1 MQKGNL
7 NLCGNL
13 WLINF
18 TICQLSA
25 WGLATL
31 GMRKHKAH
39 LRDTFW
45 GCRGISAGPVD
56 VPLSSFARFNLELC
70 LLFDDSE
77 QNWSEPQRGPARR
90 KVNFRRCAFI
100 RIILLG
106 QRLGDSE
113 VDIPEG
119 TETHHYSKW
128 YCQRFVVSSYYRLVL
143 SMYSGIFENRP
154 IKTITSNCANITAS
168 VPSLHTQQRIN
179 FH

>member
-25 WGLATL
+25 RGLATL
-31 GMRKHKAH
+31 EMRKHKAH

-45 GCRGISAGPVD
+45 GCRGISAGQFD
-56 VPLSSFARFNLELC
+56 VPLSSFARFNLQLC
-70 LLFDDSE
+70 LLFGDSE
-77 QNWSEPQRGPARR
+77 QNPNEAPKARR

-106 QRLGDSE
+106 RRLGDCG

-143 SMYSGIFENRP
+143 ADVLGYFRKSPYKNNNSKLCEHH
-154 IKTITSNCANITAS
+154 
-168 VPSLHTQQRIN
+168 SLGRQHPHTN
-179 FH
+179 SA